1 MDLQKSQDEHR
12 QTEIALRESE
22 EKYRQLV
29 ENALEG
35 VWAIDAD
42 AKIAFVNPRMAEIF
56 GYTVEE
62 MMGKSIFSLVDEE
75 GAEIIRRN
83 IERRK
88 QGFKD
93 RYDLPFI
100 RKDGT
105 HAYASVASGPILDEN
120 GNFIGAITVV
130 ADITRRKR
138 AEEALRE
145 SEERYRHLSESLEA
159 AVRKKV
165 AELIQ
170 AKSLA
175 SIGQMVSVVAHE
187 IRNPLQNIQLGVDA
201 IRDDA
206 GEDKDKLET
215 LEWMD
220 TSIRQLNNMVTELL
234 DYSKPVKLEYSS
246 RPIREIVDEAL
257 KGVAGRLRNIITH
270 IELACENQPVSIDA
284 TKIMRALVNLITNAV
299 EAMPEGGELWIQSEF
314 VQCEDV
320 TLLRLSVSDTGCGIE
335 EETLNRVQEPF
346 FTTKKHGTGLG
357 LAICKKI
364 IDAHGGKLKITS
376 KPKEGTAVEIE
387 LPLKDFGF

>member
-1 MDLQKSQDEHR
+1 MNDSEKTKAQLISELAQLRACLMDLQKSQDEHKQMER
-12 QTEIALRESE
+12 ALRESE

-35 VWAIDAD
+35 VWAINAD
-42 AKIAFVNPRMAEIF
+42 AKISFVNPRMAEIF
-56 GYTVEE
+56 GYTVDE

-83 IERRK
+83 LERRK

-105 HAYASVASGPILDEN
+105 RAFASVASGPILDEG
-120 GNFIGAITVV
+120 GNFMGAITVV
-130 ADITRRKR
+130 GDITRRKR

-145 SEERYRHLSESLEA
+145 SEERYRRLSESLEA

-206 GEDKDKLET
+206 GQDKDKLET
-215 LEWMD
+215 LEWID
-220 TSIRQLNNMVTELL
+220 TSIRRLNNMVTELL

-257 KGVAGRLRNIITH
+257 KGVAGRLRNITTH
-270 IELACENQPVSIDA
+270 IELASEDQPVSLDA
-284 TKIMRALVNLITNAV
+284 AKTMRVLVNLITNAV
-299 EAMPEGGELWIQSEF
+299 EAMPEGGELWIRSEF
-314 VQCEDV
+314 GQCEDV
-320 TLLRLSVSDTGCGIE
+320 TFLRLSVSDTGCGIE
-335 EETLNRVQEPF
+335 EKDLDRVQEPF

-364 IDAHGGKLKITS
+364 IDAHG
-376 KPKEGTAVEIE
+376 
-387 LPLKDFGF
+387 